1 MTSTQT
7 MALIFVAI
15 ATIMNSVAI
24 IVHILRGAHP

>member
-1 MTSTQT
+1 